1 MEFHRGLPPLPAAI
15 WSLLLRV
22 SFQIQSMCSPPK
34 WQVPVVMT
42 RLEARSESYEC
53 RFLVGWYLLGHLLR
67 VPAASCVGPIQL
79 QADPQA
85 IPGTHTPGLSFSV
98 LRLSSTVWSP
108 PWKTSST
115 YSLSISSSCSSLLSS
130 RFSFSRA
137 SSSTART
144 VPRTQRRSACKCC
157 RHAPLTSA
165 QACFDKVHSSLYS

>member
-85 IPGTHTPGLSFSV
+85 IPGTHTQGLSFSV

-108 PWKTSST
+108 P
-115 YSLSISSSCSSLLSS
+115 
-130 RFSFSRA
+130 
-137 SSSTART
+137 
-144 VPRTQRRSACKCC
+144 
-157 RHAPLTSA
+157 
-165 QACFDKVHSSLYS
+165 